1 MRDNL
6 FGFLDFFTFFCVCIF
21 FWGTGSGMAVVMVDN
36 GDDTR
41 LHRASKIPGAERVIE
56 DIFLSLS
63 EFSDIFLSLIFLGSR
78 LGTNGTTRGVTAS

>member
-1 MRDNL
+1 
-6 FGFLDFFTFFCVCIF
+6 
-21 FWGTGSGMAVVMVDN
+21 MVDN

-63 EFSDIFLSLIFLGSR
+63 EFSDIFLSLIFSGVKV
-78 LGTNGTTRGVTAS
+78 GEQWDNTGVTMS